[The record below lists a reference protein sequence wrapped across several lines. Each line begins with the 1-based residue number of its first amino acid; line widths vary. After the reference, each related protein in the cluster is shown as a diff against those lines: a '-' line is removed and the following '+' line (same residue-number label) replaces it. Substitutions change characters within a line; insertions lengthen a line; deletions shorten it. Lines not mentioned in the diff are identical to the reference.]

1 VEINSLYINSVTKIF
16 HQVGGKSI
24 MTTETLNISEAQLV
38 DYSKAQNEPSWMTE
52 LRQKA
57 LKLTETLEM
66 PKPDK
71 TKLRKWDFD
80 AFKQHHVESKS
91 YNDVSELPESVKNI
105 IDIENSKNLIIQH
118 NNDLAFT
125 QVSEQANHNNVIIE
139 GLSKALQDHSELVEK
154 YLMKDAVTVDEHR
167 LTALHTALLNGGVFV
182 YVPKNVVVEDPIQ
195 YVVLHDNENASLFN
209 HAIIVTEE
217 SAEVTYVENY
227 LSTASGEGN
236 QINIISEVIAGANSN
251 ITYGSVDYLDK
262 GFTGHIIRRGVTAAD
277 ASINWALG
285 LMNEG
290 SQIID
295 NTTNLIGDRSTS
307 ELKSVIVGTGDQKI
321 NLTSKIVQYGKETNG
336 YILKHGVMRENA
348 SSVFNGIGYI
358 KHGGT
363 KSIANQE
370 SRVLMLSEHARGDA
384 NPILLIDE
392 DDVEA
397 GHAAS
402 VGRVDPEQLYYLM
415 SRGISQKE
423 AERLVIHGFLD
434 PVVRELPIEDVKR
447 QLREVIE
454 LKVNK

>member
-1 VEINSLYINSVTKIF
+1 
-16 HQVGGKSI
+16 
-24 MTTETLNISEAQLV
+24 MTTETLNISEEQLV
-38 DYSKAQNEPSWMTE
+38 DYSKAHNEPSWMTE
-52 LRQKA
+52 LRNKA

-80 AFKQHHVESKS
+80 SFKQHHTEGSVYQSLE
-91 YNDVSELPESVKNI
+91 ELPESVKKI
-105 IDIENSKNLIIQH
+105 IDVENTENLVIQH
-118 NNDLAFT
+118 NNDLAYT
-125 QVSEQANHNNVIIE
+125 QVSEQAKNDGVIIE
-139 GLSKALQDHSELVEK
+139 GLSEALVNHSDLVQK
-154 YLMKDAVTVDEHR
+154 YYMTDAVNVDEHR
-167 LTALHTALLNGGVFV
+167 LTALHTALMNGGVFV
-182 YVPKNVVVEDPIQ
+182 YVPKNVVVEHPVQ
-195 YVVLHDNENASLFN
+195 YVVLHDDENTSFYN
-209 HAIIVTEE
+209 HVIIVIEQ

-227 LSTASGEGN
+227 LSNASGEGN
-236 QINIISEVIAGANSN
+236 QINIVSEVIAGANSN

-262 GFTGHIIRRGVTAAD
+262 GFTGHIIRRGTTEAD

-295 NTTNLIGDRSTS
+295 NTTNLMGDRSTS
-307 ELKSVIVGTGDQKI
+307 ELKSVVVGTGDQKI
-321 NLTSKIVQYGKETNG
+321 NLTSKIVQYGKETDG
-336 YILKHGVMRENA
+336 YILKHGVMKENA

-370 SRVLMLSEHARGDA
+370 SRVLMLSENARGDA

-415 SRGISQKE
+415 SRGISRRE

-454 LKVNK
+454 LKVSK

>member
-1 VEINSLYINSVTKIF
+1 
-16 HQVGGKSI
+16 

-80 AFKQHHVESKS
+80 AIKQHHVESKS

-236 QINIISEVIAGANSN
+236 QVNIISEVIAGANSN

-370 SRVLMLSEHARGDA
+370 SRVLMLSEHAHGDA

>member
-1 VEINSLYINSVTKIF
+1 
-16 HQVGGKSI
+16 
-24 MTTETLNISEAQLV
+24 MTTETLNISEEQLV
-38 DYSKAQNEPSWMTE
+38 DYSKVHNEPSWMTE

-80 AFKQHHVESKS
+80 SFKQHEVKGQSFS
-91 YNDVSELPESVKNI
+91 NLSELPEAIKKI
-105 IDIENSKNLIIQH
+105 IDVENTKNLVVQH
-118 NNDLAFT
+118 NNALAYT
-125 QVSEQANHNNVIIE
+125 QVSDQAQKNGVIIE
-139 GLSKALQDHSELVEK
+139 GLSEALINHGELVQK
-154 YLMKDAVTVDEHR
+154 YLMTDAVSVDEHR
-167 LTALHTALLNGGVFV
+167 LTALHTALINGGVFV

-195 YVVLHDNENASLFN
+195 YVVLHDDDNASFFN
-209 HAIIVTEE
+209 HVIIVTEE
-217 SAEVTYVENY
+217 SAEITYVENY

-236 QINIISEVIAGANSN
+236 QLNIVSEVIAGANSN

-262 GFTGHIIRRGVTAAD
+262 GFTGHIIRRGTTAAD

-307 ELKSVIVGTGDQKI
+307 ELKSVVVGTGDQKI

-370 SRVLMLSEHARGDA
+370 SRVLMLSENARGDA

>member
-1 VEINSLYINSVTKIF
+1 
-16 HQVGGKSI
+16 
-24 MTTETLNISEAQLV
+24 MTTETLNISEEQLV
-38 DYSKAQNEPSWMTE
+38 DYSKAHNEPSWMTE
-52 LRQKA
+52 LRKKA

-71 TKLRKWDFD
+71 TKLRKWNFD
-80 AFKQHHVESKS
+80 TFKQHETKGSA
-91 YNDVSELPESVKNI
+91 YENLNELPESVKQI
-105 IDIENSKNLIIQH
+105 IDVENSENLVIQH
-118 NNDLAFT
+118 NNDLAYS
-125 QVSEQANHNNVIIE
+125 QVSEQAKNDGVIIE
-139 GLSKALQDHSELVEK
+139 GLHEALVNHSELVQK
-154 YLMKDAVTVDEHR
+154 YYMTQAVDIDEHR
-167 LTALHTALLNGGVFV
+167 LTALHTALMNGGIFV
-182 YVPKNVVVEDPIQ
+182 YVPKNIVVEHPIQ
-195 YVVLHDNENASLFN
+195 YVVLHDDDNASFYN
-209 HAIIVTEE
+209 HVILVTEE

-227 LSTASGEGN
+227 LSNANGEDN
-236 QINIISEVIAGANSN
+236 QINIVSEVIAGANSN
-251 ITYGSVDYLDK
+251 VTYGSVDYLDK
-262 GFTGHIIRRGVTAAD
+262 GFTGHIIRRGTTEAD
-277 ASINWALG
+277 ASIKWALG

-295 NTTNLIGDRSTS
+295 NTTNLIGDLSTS
-307 ELKSVIVGTGDQKI
+307 ELKSVVVGTGDQKI
-321 NLTSKIVQYGKETNG
+321 NLTSKIVQYGKETDG
-336 YILKHGVMRENA
+336 YILKHGVMKENA

-370 SRVLMLSEHARGDA
+370 SRVLMLSENARGDA

-415 SRGISQKE
+415 SRGISRTE

-454 LKVNK
+454 RKVSK

>member
-1 VEINSLYINSVTKIF
+1 
-16 HQVGGKSI
+16 
-24 MTTETLNISEAQLV
+24 MTTETLNSSEAQLV
-38 DYSKAQNEPSWMTE
+38 EYSQAHNEPSWMTE
-52 LRQKA
+52 LRREA

-71 TKLRKWDFD
+71 TKINRWDFD
-80 AFKQHHVESKS
+80 SFKQHETTGEVYSS
-91 YNDVSELPESVKNI
+91 LDQLPEEVKNI
-105 IDIENSKNLIIQH
+105 IDVEKSENLIIQH
-118 NNDLAFT
+118 NNTLAFSR
-125 QVSEQANHNNVIIE
+125 VSDSASNDGVIVE
-139 GLSKALQDHSELVEK
+139 GLSEALVNHPELVQQYFMTE
-154 YLMKDAVTVDEHR
+154 AVTVDEHR
-167 LTALHTALLNGGVFV
+167 LTALHTALVNGGVFV
-182 YVPKNVVVEDPIQ
+182 YVPKNVVVEHPIQ
-195 YVVLHDNENASLFN
+195 YVVLHDDENASFYN
-209 HAIIVTEE
+209 HVIIVAEQ

-227 LSTASGEGN
+227 LSGVSGEGN
-236 QINIISEVIAGANSN
+236 QINIISEVIASANAN
-251 ITYGSVDYLDK
+251 ITYGSVDYMDK
-262 GFTGHIIRRGVTAAD
+262 GFTGHIIRRGTTEAD

-295 NTTNLIGDRSTS
+295 NTTNLMGDRSTS
-307 ELKSVIVGTGDQKI
+307 ALKSVVVGTGDQKI
-321 NLTSKIVQYGKETNG
+321 NLTSKIVQYGKETDG

-363 KSIANQE
+363 KSMANQE
-370 SRVLMLSEHARGDA
+370 SRVLMLSENARGDA

-415 SRGISQKE
+415 SRGISQTE

>member
-1 VEINSLYINSVTKIF
+1 
-16 HQVGGKSI
+16 
-24 MTTETLNISEAQLV
+24 MTTETLNISEEQLV
-38 DYSKAQNEPSWMTE
+38 DYSKAHNEPSWMTE
-52 LRQKA
+52 LRNKA

-80 AFKQHHVESKS
+80 SFKQHHTEGSVYQSLE
-91 YNDVSELPESVKNI
+91 ELPESVKKI
-105 IDIENSKNLIIQH
+105 IDVENTENLVIQH
-118 NNDLAFT
+118 NNDLAYT
-125 QVSEQANHNNVIIE
+125 QVSEQAKNDGVIIE
-139 GLSKALQDHSELVEK
+139 GLSEALVNHSDLVQK
-154 YLMKDAVTVDEHR
+154 YYMTDAVNVDEHR
-167 LTALHTALLNGGVFV
+167 LTALHTALMNGGVFV
-182 YVPKNVVVEDPIQ
+182 YVPKNVVVEHPVQ
-195 YVVLHDNENASLFN
+195 YVVLHDDENTSLYN
-209 HAIIVTEE
+209 HVIIVTEQ

-227 LSTASGEGN
+227 LSNASGEGN
-236 QINIISEVIAGANSN
+236 QINIVSEVIAGANSN

-262 GFTGHIIRRGVTAAD
+262 GFTGHIIRRGTTEAD

-295 NTTNLIGDRSTS
+295 NTTNLMGDRSTS
-307 ELKSVIVGTGDQKI
+307 ELKSVVVGTGDQKI
-321 NLTSKIVQYGKETNG
+321 NLTSKIVQYGKETDG
-336 YILKHGVMRENA
+336 YILKHGVMKENA

-370 SRVLMLSEHARGDA
+370 SRVLMLSENARGDA

-415 SRGISQKE
+415 SRGISRRE

-454 LKVNK
+454 LKVSK

>member
-1 VEINSLYINSVTKIF
+1 
-16 HQVGGKSI
+16 
-24 MTTETLNISEAQLV
+24 MTTETLNISEEQLV
-38 DYSKAQNEPSWMTE
+38 DYSKAHNEPSWMTE
-52 LRQKA
+52 LRKKA

-71 TKLRKWDFD
+71 TKLRKWNFD
-80 AFKQHHVESKS
+80 TFKQHETKGSA
-91 YNDVSELPESVKNI
+91 YENLNELPESVKQI
-105 IDIENSKNLIIQH
+105 IDIENSENLVIQH
-118 NNDLAFT
+118 NNDLAYS
-125 QVSEQANHNNVIIE
+125 QVSEQAKNDGVIIE
-139 GLSKALQDHSELVEK
+139 GLHEALVNHSELVQK
-154 YLMKDAVTVDEHR
+154 YYMTQAVDIDEHR
-167 LTALHTALLNGGVFV
+167 LTALHTALMNGGIFV
-182 YVPKNVVVEDPIQ
+182 YVPKNIVVEHPIQ
-195 YVVLHDNENASLFN
+195 YVVLHDDDNASFYN
-209 HAIIVTEE
+209 HVILVTEE

-227 LSTASGEGN
+227 LSNANGEDN
-236 QINIISEVIAGANSN
+236 QINIVSEVIAGANSN
-251 ITYGSVDYLDK
+251 VTYGSVDYLDK
-262 GFTGHIIRRGVTAAD
+262 GFTGHIIRRGTTEAD
-277 ASINWALG
+277 ASIKWALG

-307 ELKSVIVGTGDQKI
+307 ELKSVVVGTGDQKI
-321 NLTSKIVQYGKETNG
+321 NLTSKIVQYGKETDG
-336 YILKHGVMRENA
+336 YILKHGVMKENA

-370 SRVLMLSEHARGDA
+370 SRVLMLSENARGDA

-415 SRGISQKE
+415 SRGISRTE

-454 LKVNK
+454 RKVSK

>member
-1 VEINSLYINSVTKIF
+1 
-16 HQVGGKSI
+16 
-24 MTTETLNISEAQLV
+24 MTTETLNISEEQLV
-38 DYSKAQNEPSWMTE
+38 DYSKAHNEPSWMTE
-52 LRQKA
+52 LRKKA

-71 TKLRKWDFD
+71 TKLRKWNFD
-80 AFKQHHVESKS
+80 TFKQHETKGSA
-91 YNDVSELPESVKNI
+91 YENLNELPESVKQI
-105 IDIENSKNLIIQH
+105 IDIENSENLVIQH
-118 NNDLAFT
+118 NNDLAYS
-125 QVSEQANHNNVIIE
+125 QVSEQAKNDGVIIE
-139 GLSKALQDHSELVEK
+139 GLHEALVNHSELVQK
-154 YLMKDAVTVDEHR
+154 YYMTQSVDIDEHR
-167 LTALHTALLNGGVFV
+167 LTALHTALMNGGVFV
-182 YVPKNVVVEDPIQ
+182 YVPKNIVVEHPIQ
-195 YVVLHDNENASLFN
+195 YVVLHDDDNASFYN
-209 HAIIVTEE
+209 HVILVTEE

-227 LSTASGEGN
+227 LSNANGEDN
-236 QINIISEVIAGANSN
+236 QINIVSEVIAGANSN
-251 ITYGSVDYLDK
+251 VTYGSVDYLDK
-262 GFTGHIIRRGVTAAD
+262 GFTGHIIRRGTTEAD
-277 ASINWALG
+277 ASIKWALG

-307 ELKSVIVGTGDQKI
+307 ELKSVVVGTGDQKI
-321 NLTSKIVQYGKETNG
+321 NLTSKIVQYGKETDG
-336 YILKHGVMRENA
+336 YILKHGVMKENA

-370 SRVLMLSEHARGDA
+370 SRVLMLSENARGDA

-415 SRGISQKE
+415 SRGISRTE

-454 LKVNK
+454 RKVSK

>member
-1 VEINSLYINSVTKIF
+1 
-16 HQVGGKSI
+16 
-24 MTTETLNISEAQLV
+24 MTTETLNISEEQLV
-38 DYSKAQNEPSWMTE
+38 DYSKAHNEPSWMTE
-52 LRQKA
+52 LRNKA

-80 AFKQHHVESKS
+80 SFKQHHTEGSVYQSLE
-91 YNDVSELPESVKNI
+91 ELPESVKKI
-105 IDIENSKNLIIQH
+105 INVENTENLVIQH
-118 NNDLAFT
+118 NNDLAYT
-125 QVSEQANHNNVIIE
+125 QVSEQAKNDGVIIE
-139 GLSKALQDHSELVEK
+139 GLSEALVNHSDLVQK
-154 YLMKDAVTVDEHR
+154 YYMTDAVNVDEHR
-167 LTALHTALLNGGVFV
+167 LTALHTALMNGGVFV
-182 YVPKNVVVEDPIQ
+182 YVPKNVVVEHPVQ
-195 YVVLHDNENASLFN
+195 YVVLHDDENTSFYN
-209 HAIIVTEE
+209 HVIIVTEQ

-227 LSTASGEGN
+227 LSNASGEGN
-236 QINIISEVIAGANSN
+236 QINIVSEVIAGANSN

-262 GFTGHIIRRGVTAAD
+262 GFTGHIIRRGTTEAD

-295 NTTNLIGDRSTS
+295 NTTNLMGDRSTS
-307 ELKSVIVGTGDQKI
+307 ELKSVVVGTGDQKI
-321 NLTSKIVQYGKETNG
+321 NLTSKIVQYGKETDG
-336 YILKHGVMRENA
+336 YILKHGVMKENA

-370 SRVLMLSEHARGDA
+370 SRVLMLSENARGDA

-415 SRGISQKE
+415 SRGISRRE

-454 LKVNK
+454 LKVSK

>member
-1 VEINSLYINSVTKIF
+1 
-16 HQVGGKSI
+16 
-24 MTTETLNISEAQLV
+24 MTTKTLNISEEQLV
-38 DYSKAQNEPSWMTE
+38 DYSKAHNEPSWMTE
-52 LRQKA
+52 LRKKA

-80 AFKQHHVESKS
+80 TFKQHHTTG
-91 YNDVSELPESVKNI
+91 YAYTQLTDLPKSVKEI
-105 IDIENSKNLIIQH
+105 IDVENSENLIIQH
-118 NNDLAFT
+118 NNELAYT
-125 QVSEQANHNNVIIE
+125 QVSDQAKHDGVIIE
-139 GLSKALQDHSELVEK
+139 GLSEALVNHSDLVQKYFMTKAVD
-154 YLMKDAVTVDEHR
+154 VDEHR
-167 LTALHTALLNGGVFV
+167 LTALHTALVNGGIFV
-182 YVPKNVVVEDPIQ
+182 YVPKNTVVEHPIQ
-195 YVVLHDNENASLFN
+195 YVVLHDDEQASFYN
-209 HAIIVTEE
+209 HVIIVTEE

-227 LSTASGEGN
+227 LSTTSGEDN
-236 QINIISEVIAGANSN
+236 QLNIVSEVIAGANSN
-251 ITYGSVDYLDK
+251 VTYGSVDYLDK
-262 GFTGHIIRRGVTAAD
+262 GFTGHIIRRGSADAD

-295 NTTNLIGDRSTS
+295 NTTNLNGDRSTS
-307 ELKSVIVGTGDQKI
+307 ALKSVVVGTGDQKI
-321 NLTSKIVQYGKETNG
+321 NLTSKIVQYGKETDG
-336 YILKHGVMRENA
+336 YILKHGVMKENA

-358 KHGGT
+358 KRGGT

-370 SRVLMLSEHARGDA
+370 SRVLMLSENARGDA

-415 SRGISQKE
+415 SRGISRAE

-434 PVVRELPIEDVKR
+434 PVVRELPIDDVKR

-454 LKVNK
+454 RKVSK

>member
-1 VEINSLYINSVTKIF
+1 
-16 HQVGGKSI
+16 
-24 MTTETLNISEAQLV
+24 MTTETLNISEEQLV
-38 DYSKAQNEPSWMTE
+38 DYSKAHNEPSWMTE

-80 AFKQHHVESKS
+80 SFKQHEVKGQSFS
-91 YNDVSELPESVKNI
+91 NLSELPEAIKKI
-105 IDIENSKNLIIQH
+105 IDVENTKNLVVQH
-118 NNDLAFT
+118 NNALAYT
-125 QVSEQANHNNVIIE
+125 QVSDQAQKNGVIIE
-139 GLSKALQDHSELVEK
+139 GLSEALINHGELVQK
-154 YLMKDAVTVDEHR
+154 YLMTDAVSVDEHR
-167 LTALHTALLNGGVFV
+167 LTALHTALINGGVFV

-195 YVVLHDNENASLFN
+195 YVVLRDDDNASFFN
-209 HAIIVTEE
+209 HVIIVTEE

-236 QINIISEVIAGANSN
+236 QLNIVSEVIAGANSN

-262 GFTGHIIRRGVTAAD
+262 GFTGHIIRRGTTAAD

-307 ELKSVIVGTGDQKI
+307 ELKSVVVGTGDQKI

-370 SRVLMLSEHARGDA
+370 SRVLMLSENARGDA

>member
-1 VEINSLYINSVTKIF
+1 
-16 HQVGGKSI
+16 

-38 DYSKAQNEPSWMTE
+38 DYSKAHNEPSWMTE
-52 LRQKA
+52 LRKKA
-57 LKLTETLEM
+57 LELTETLEM

-71 TKLRKWDFD
+71 TKLRKWNFD
-80 AFKQHHVESKS
+80 TFKQHETKGSA
-91 YNDVSELPESVKNI
+91 YNNLDELPESVKQI
-105 IDIENSKNLIIQH
+105 IDVENTENLVIQH
-118 NNDLAFT
+118 NNDLAYT
-125 QVSEQANHNNVIIE
+125 QVSNQAKNDGVIIE
-139 GLSKALQDHSELVEK
+139 GLSEALVNHSDLVQK
-154 YLMKDAVTVDEHR
+154 YFMTEAVDIDEHR

-182 YVPKNVVVEDPIQ
+182 YVPKNVVVEHPIQ
-195 YVVLHDNENASLFN
+195 YVVLHDDENASFYN
-209 HAIIVTEE
+209 HVIIVTEE

-227 LSTASGEGN
+227 LSNASGEGN
-236 QINIISEVIAGANSN
+236 QINIVSEVIAGANSN
-251 ITYGSVDYLDK
+251 VAYGSVDYLDK
-262 GFTGHIIRRGVTAAD
+262 GFTGHIIRRGTTEAD
-277 ASINWALG
+277 ASIKWALG

-295 NTTNLIGDRSTS
+295 NTTNLVGDRSTS
-307 ELKSVIVGTGDQKI
+307 ELKSVVVGTGDQKI
-321 NLTSKIVQYGKETNG
+321 NLTSKIVQYGKETDG
-336 YILKHGVMRENA
+336 YILKHGVMKENA

-370 SRVLMLSEHARGDA
+370 SRVLMLSENARGDA

-402 VGRVDPEQLYYLM
+402 VGRVDPEQSHYLM
-415 SRGISQKE
+415 SRGISRTE

-454 LKVNK
+454 RKVSK

>member
-1 VEINSLYINSVTKIF
+1 
-16 HQVGGKSI
+16 
-24 MTTETLNISEAQLV
+24 MTTDTLNISEAQLV
-38 DYSKAQNEPSWMTE
+38 EYSQAHNEPSWMTE
-52 LRQKA
+52 LRREA

-71 TKLRKWDFD
+71 TKINRWDFD
-80 AFKQHHVESKS
+80 SFKQHETTGEVYSS
-91 YNDVSELPESVKNI
+91 LDQLPEEVKNI
-105 IDIENSKNLIIQH
+105 IDVEKSENLIIQH
-118 NNDLAFT
+118 NNTLAFSR
-125 QVSEQANHNNVIIE
+125 VSDSASNDGVIVE
-139 GLSKALQDHSELVEK
+139 GLSEALVNHPELVQQYFMTE
-154 YLMKDAVTVDEHR
+154 AVTVDEHR
-167 LTALHTALLNGGVFV
+167 LTALHTALVNGGVFV
-182 YVPKNVVVEDPIQ
+182 YVPKNVVVEHPIQ
-195 YVVLHDNENASLFN
+195 YVVLHDDENASFYN
-209 HAIIVTEE
+209 HVIIVAEQ

-227 LSTASGEGN
+227 LSGVSGEGN
-236 QINIISEVIAGANSN
+236 QINIISEVIASANAN
-251 ITYGSVDYLDK
+251 ITYGSVDYMDK
-262 GFTGHIIRRGVTAAD
+262 GFTGHIIRRGTTEAD

-295 NTTNLIGDRSTS
+295 NTTNLMGDRSTS
-307 ELKSVIVGTGDQKI
+307 ALKSVVVGTGDQKI
-321 NLTSKIVQYGKETNG
+321 NLTSKIVQYGKETDG

-363 KSIANQE
+363 KSMANQE
-370 SRVLMLSEHARGDA
+370 SRVLMLSENARGDA

-415 SRGISQKE
+415 SRGISQTE

>member
-1 VEINSLYINSVTKIF
+1 
-16 HQVGGKSI
+16 

-167 LTALHTALLNGGVFV
+167 LTALHTALLHGGVFV

-236 QINIISEVIAGANSN
+236 QVNIISEVIAGANSN

>member
-1 VEINSLYINSVTKIF
+1 
-16 HQVGGKSI
+16 

-38 DYSKAQNEPSWMTE
+38 EYSQAHNEPSWMTE
-52 LRQKA
+52 LRREA

-71 TKLRKWDFD
+71 TKINRWDFD
-80 AFKQHHVESKS
+80 SFKQHETTGEVYSS
-91 YNDVSELPESVKNI
+91 LDQLPEEVKNI
-105 IDIENSKNLIIQH
+105 IDVEKSENLIIQH
-118 NNDLAFT
+118 NNTLAFSR
-125 QVSEQANHNNVIIE
+125 VSDSASNDGVIVE
-139 GLSKALQDHSELVEK
+139 GLSEALVNHPALVQQYFMTE
-154 YLMKDAVTVDEHR
+154 AVTVDEHR
-167 LTALHTALLNGGVFV
+167 LTALHTALVNGGVFV
-182 YVPKNVVVEDPIQ
+182 YVPKNVVVEHPIQ
-195 YVVLHDNENASLFN
+195 YVVLHDDENASFYN
-209 HAIIVTEE
+209 HVVIVAEQ

-227 LSTASGEGN
+227 LSGVSGEGN
-236 QINIISEVIAGANSN
+236 QINIISEVIASANAN
-251 ITYGSVDYLDK
+251 ITYGSVDYMDK
-262 GFTGHIIRRGVTAAD
+262 GFTGHIIRRGTTEAD

-295 NTTNLIGDRSTS
+295 NTTNLMGDRSTS
-307 ELKSVIVGTGDQKI
+307 ALKSVVVGTGDQKI
-321 NLTSKIVQYGKETNG
+321 NLTSKIVQYGKETDG

-363 KSIANQE
+363 KSMANQE
-370 SRVLMLSEHARGDA
+370 SRVLMLSENARGDA

-415 SRGISQKE
+415 SRGISQTE

>member
-1 VEINSLYINSVTKIF
+1 
-16 HQVGGKSI
+16 
-24 MTTETLNISEAQLV
+24 MTTETLNISEEQLV
-38 DYSKAQNEPSWMTE
+38 DYSKAHNEPSWMTE
-52 LRQKA
+52 LRNKA

-80 AFKQHHVESKS
+80 SFKQHHTEGSVYQSLE
-91 YNDVSELPESVKNI
+91 ELPESVKKI
-105 IDIENSKNLIIQH
+105 IDVENTENLVIQH
-118 NNDLAFT
+118 NNDLAYT
-125 QVSEQANHNNVIIE
+125 QVSEQAKNDGVIIE
-139 GLSKALQDHSELVEK
+139 GLSEALVNHSDLVQK
-154 YLMKDAVTVDEHR
+154 YYMTDAVNVDEHR
-167 LTALHTALLNGGVFV
+167 LTALHTALMNGGVFV
-182 YVPKNVVVEDPIQ
+182 YVPKNVVVEHPVQ
-195 YVVLHDNENASLFN
+195 YVVLHDDENTSFYN
-209 HAIIVTEE
+209 HVIIVTEQ

-227 LSTASGEGN
+227 LSNASGEGN
-236 QINIISEVIAGANSN
+236 QINIVSEVIAGANSN

-262 GFTGHIIRRGVTAAD
+262 GFTGHIIRRGTTEAD

-295 NTTNLIGDRSTS
+295 NTTNLMGDRSTS
-307 ELKSVIVGTGDQKI
+307 ELKSVVVGTGDQKI
-321 NLTSKIVQYGKETNG
+321 NLTSKIVQYGKETDG
-336 YILKHGVMRENA
+336 YILKHGVMKENA

-370 SRVLMLSEHARGDA
+370 SRVLMLSENARGDA

-415 SRGISQKE
+415 SRGISRRE
-423 AERLVIHGFLD
+423 AERLVIHGFLN

-454 LKVNK
+454 LKVSK

>member
-1 VEINSLYINSVTKIF
+1 
-16 HQVGGKSI
+16 

-38 DYSKAQNEPSWMTE
+38 DYSKAHNEPSWMTE
-52 LRQKA
+52 LRKKA
-57 LKLTETLEM
+57 LELTETLEM

-71 TKLRKWDFD
+71 TKLRKWNFD
-80 AFKQHHVESKS
+80 TFKQHETKGSA
-91 YNDVSELPESVKNI
+91 YNNLDELPESVKQI
-105 IDIENSKNLIIQH
+105 IDVENTENLVIQH
-118 NNDLAFT
+118 NNDLAYT
-125 QVSEQANHNNVIIE
+125 QVSNQAKNDGVIIE
-139 GLSKALQDHSELVEK
+139 GLSEALVNHSDLVQK
-154 YLMKDAVTVDEHR
+154 YFMTEAVDIDEHR

-182 YVPKNVVVEDPIQ
+182 YVPKNVVVEHPIQ
-195 YVVLHDNENASLFN
+195 YVVLHDDENASFYN
-209 HAIIVTEE
+209 HVIIVTEE

-227 LSTASGEGN
+227 LSNASGEGN
-236 QINIISEVIAGANSN
+236 QINIVSEVIAGANSN
-251 ITYGSVDYLDK
+251 VAYGSVDYLDK
-262 GFTGHIIRRGVTAAD
+262 GFTGHIIRRGTTEAD
-277 ASINWALG
+277 ASIKWALG

-295 NTTNLIGDRSTS
+295 NTTNLVGDRSTS
-307 ELKSVIVGTGDQKI
+307 ELKSVVVGTGDQKI
-321 NLTSKIVQYGKETNG
+321 NLTSKIVQYGKETDG
-336 YILKHGVMRENA
+336 YILKHGVMKENA

-370 SRVLMLSEHARGDA
+370 SRVLMLSENARGDA

-415 SRGISQKE
+415 SRGISRTE

-454 LKVNK
+454 RKVSK

>member
-1 VEINSLYINSVTKIF
+1 
-16 HQVGGKSI
+16 
-24 MTTETLNISEAQLV
+24 MTTETLNISEEQLV
-38 DYSKAQNEPSWMTE
+38 DYSKALHEPSWMTDS
-52 LRQKA
+52 RKKA

-80 AFKQHHVESKS
+80 SFQQHHVDGATFK
-91 YNDVSELPESVKNI
+91 DLSELPESINKI
-105 IDIENSKNLIIQH
+105 INVETSENLIIQH
-118 NNDLAFT
+118 NNTLAYT
-125 QVSEQANHNNVIIE
+125 QVSDQAKQDGVIIE
-139 GLSKALQDHSELVEK
+139 GLSEALVNHGDLVQK
-154 YLMKDAVTVDEHR
+154 YLMTEAVQVDEHR
-167 LTALHTALLNGGVFV
+167 LTALHAALINGGVFV
-182 YVPKNVVVEDPIQ
+182 YVPKNVVVEHPIH
-195 YVVLHDNENASLFN
+195 YVVLHDDDKASFFN
-209 HAIIVTEE
+209 HVILVTEE

-227 LSTASGEGN
+227 VSDASGDGN
-236 QINIISEVIAGANSN
+236 QINIISEVIAGANSS

-262 GFTGHIIRRGVTAAD
+262 GFTGYIIRRGHTEAD

-295 NTTNLIGDRSTS
+295 NTTNLVGDRSTS
-307 ELKSVIVGTGDQKI
+307 ELKSVVVGTGDQKI

-336 YILKHGVMRENA
+336 YILKHGVMKEHA
-348 SSVFNGIGYI
+348 SSVFNCIGHI

-370 SRVLMLSEHARGDA
+370 SRVLMLSEHSRGDA

-415 SRGISQKE
+415 SRGISQHE

-447 QLREVIE
+447 QLRDVIE
-454 LKVNK
+454 LKVSK

>member
-1 VEINSLYINSVTKIF
+1 
-16 HQVGGKSI
+16 
-24 MTTETLNISEAQLV
+24 MTTETLNISEEQLV
-38 DYSKAQNEPSWMTE
+38 DYSKAHNEPSWMTE

-80 AFKQHHVESKS
+80 TFKQHSVEGKVF
-91 YNDVSELPESVKNI
+91 NDLSELPEAIKEI
-105 IDIENSKNLIIQH
+105 IDVENSKNLIVQH
-118 NNDLAFT
+118 NNALAYA
-125 QVSEQANHNNVIIE
+125 QVSEQAQNNGVIIE
-139 GLSKALQDHSELVEK
+139 GLAEALVNHSDLVQK
-154 YLMKDAVTVDEHR
+154 YLMTDAVTVDEHR
-167 LTALHTALLNGGVFV
+167 LTALHAALINGGAFV
-182 YVPKNVVVEDPIQ
+182 YVPKNVVVEDPVQ
-195 YVVLHDNENASLFN
+195 YVVLHDDENASFYN
-209 HAIIVTEE
+209 HVIIATEE
-217 SAEVTYVENY
+217 SAEITYVENY
-227 LSTASGEGN
+227 LSTVSGEGN
-236 QINIISEVIAGANSN
+236 QLNIVSEVIAGANSN

-262 GFTGHIIRRGVTAAD
+262 GFTGHIIRRGTTEAD

-307 ELKSVIVGTGDQKI
+307 ELKSVVVGTGEQKI

-336 YILKHGVMRENA
+336 YILKHGVMLESA

-370 SRVLMLSEHARGDA
+370 SRVLMLSENARGDA

>member
-1 VEINSLYINSVTKIF
+1 
-16 HQVGGKSI
+16 
-24 MTTETLNISEAQLV
+24 MTTETLNISEEQLV
-38 DYSKAQNEPSWMTE
+38 DYSKAHNEPSWMTE
-52 LRQKA
+52 LRKKA

-80 AFKQHHVESKS
+80 SFKQHHTEGSVYQSLE
-91 YNDVSELPESVKNI
+91 ELPESVKKI
-105 IDIENSKNLIIQH
+105 IDVENTENLVIQH
-118 NNDLAFT
+118 NNDLAYT
-125 QVSEQANHNNVIIE
+125 QVSEQAKNDGVIIE
-139 GLSKALQDHSELVEK
+139 GLSEALVNHSDLVQK
-154 YLMKDAVTVDEHR
+154 YYMTDAVNVDEHR
-167 LTALHTALLNGGVFV
+167 LTALHTALVNGGVFV
-182 YVPKNVVVEDPIQ
+182 YVPKNVVVEHPVQ
-195 YVVLHDNENASLFN
+195 YVVLHDDESTSFYN
-209 HAIIVTEE
+209 HVIIVTEQ

-227 LSTASGEGN
+227 LSNASGEGN
-236 QINIISEVIAGANSN
+236 QINIVSEVIAGANSN

-262 GFTGHIIRRGVTAAD
+262 GFTGHIIRRGTTEAD

-295 NTTNLIGDRSTS
+295 NTTNLMGDRSTS
-307 ELKSVIVGTGDQKI
+307 ELKSVVVGTGDQKI
-321 NLTSKIVQYGKETNG
+321 NLTSKIVQYGKETDG
-336 YILKHGVMRENA
+336 YILKHGVMKRNA

-370 SRVLMLSEHARGDA
+370 SRVLMLSENARGDA

-415 SRGISQKE
+415 SRGISRRE

-454 LKVNK
+454 LKVSK

>member
-1 VEINSLYINSVTKIF
+1 
-16 HQVGGKSI
+16 
-24 MTTETLNISEAQLV
+24 MTTETLNISEEQLV
-38 DYSKAQNEPSWMTE
+38 DYSKAHNEPSWMTE
-52 LRQKA
+52 LRKKA

-80 AFKQHHVESKS
+80 SFKQHHTEGSVYQSLE
-91 YNDVSELPESVKNI
+91 ELPESVKKI
-105 IDIENSKNLIIQH
+105 IDVENTENLVIQH
-118 NNDLAFT
+118 NNDLAYT
-125 QVSEQANHNNVIIE
+125 QVSEQAKNDGVIIE
-139 GLSKALQDHSELVEK
+139 GLSEALVNHSDLVQK
-154 YLMKDAVTVDEHR
+154 YYMTDAVNVDEHR
-167 LTALHTALLNGGVFV
+167 LTALHTALMNGGVFV
-182 YVPKNVVVEDPIQ
+182 YVPKNVVVEHPVQ
-195 YVVLHDNENASLFN
+195 YVVLHDDENTSFYN
-209 HAIIVTEE
+209 HVIIVTEQ

-227 LSTASGEGN
+227 LSNASGEGN
-236 QINIISEVIAGANSN
+236 QINIVSEVIAGANSN

-262 GFTGHIIRRGVTAAD
+262 GFTGHIIRRGTTEAD

-295 NTTNLIGDRSTS
+295 NTTNLMGDRSTS
-307 ELKSVIVGTGDQKI
+307 ELKSVVVGTGDQKI
-321 NLTSKIVQYGKETNG
+321 NLTSKIVQYGKETDG
-336 YILKHGVMRENA
+336 YILKHGVMKENA

-370 SRVLMLSEHARGDA
+370 SRVLMLSENARGDA

-415 SRGISQKE
+415 SRGISRRE

-454 LKVNK
+454 LKVSK

>member
-1 VEINSLYINSVTKIF
+1 
-16 HQVGGKSI
+16 
-24 MTTETLNISEAQLV
+24 MTTETLNISEEQLV
-38 DYSKAQNEPSWMTE
+38 DYSKAHNEPSWMTE

-80 AFKQHHVESKS
+80 TFKEHNVEGKAF
-91 YNDVSELPESVKNI
+91 NDLSELPEVLKNI
-105 IDIENSKNLIIQH
+105 IDVENSKNLIIQH
-118 NNDLAFT
+118 NNALAYT
-125 QVSEQANHNNVIIE
+125 HVSEQAQNNGVIIE
-139 GLSKALQDHSELVEK
+139 GLSEALVNHSDLVQK
-154 YLMKDAVTVDEHR
+154 YLMTEAVSVDEHR
-167 LTALHTALLNGGVFV
+167 LTALHTALMNGGVFV

-195 YVVLHDNENASLFN
+195 YVVLHDDENASFYN
-209 HAIIVTEE
+209 HVIIATEE

-227 LSTASGEGN
+227 LSTVSGEGN
-236 QINIISEVIAGANSN
+236 QLNIVSEVIAGANSN

-262 GFTGHIIRRGVTAAD
+262 GFTGHIIRRGTTEAD

-295 NTTNLIGDRSTS
+295 NTTNLVGDRSTS
-307 ELKSVIVGTGDQKI
+307 ELKSVVVGTGDQKI

-336 YILKHGVMRENA
+336 YILKHGVMLEDA
-348 SSVFNGIGYI
+348 SSIFNGIGYI

-370 SRVLMLSEHARGDA
+370 SRVLMLSENARGDA

-415 SRGISQKE
+415 SRGISQRE

>member
-1 VEINSLYINSVTKIF
+1 
-16 HQVGGKSI
+16 
-24 MTTETLNISEAQLV
+24 MTTDILNISEEQLV
-38 DYSKAQNEPSWMTE
+38 DYSKAHNEPSWMTE
-52 LRQKA
+52 LRKKA

-71 TKLRKWDFD
+71 TKLKKWDFD

-236 QINIISEVIAGANSN
+236 QVNIISEVIAGANSN

>member
-1 VEINSLYINSVTKIF
+1 
-16 HQVGGKSI
+16 
-24 MTTETLNISEAQLV
+24 MTTKTLNISEEQLV
-38 DYSKAQNEPSWMTE
+38 DYSKAHNEPSWMTE
-52 LRQKA
+52 LRKKA

-80 AFKQHHVESKS
+80 TFKQHHTTGHA
-91 YNDVSELPESVKNI
+91 YTQLTDLPKSVKEI
-105 IDIENSKNLIIQH
+105 IDVENSENLIIQH
-118 NNDLAFT
+118 NNELAYT
-125 QVSEQANHNNVIIE
+125 QVSDQAKHDGVIIE
-139 GLSKALQDHSELVEK
+139 GLSEALVNHSDLVQKYFMTKAVD
-154 YLMKDAVTVDEHR
+154 VDEHR
-167 LTALHTALLNGGVFV
+167 LTALHTALVNGGIFV
-182 YVPKNVVVEDPIQ
+182 YVPKNTVVEHPIQ
-195 YVVLHDNENASLFN
+195 YVVLHDDEQASFYN
-209 HAIIVTEE
+209 HVIIVTEE

-227 LSTASGEGN
+227 LSTTSGEDN
-236 QINIISEVIAGANSN
+236 QLNIVSEVIAGANSN
-251 ITYGSVDYLDK
+251 VTYGSVDYLDK
-262 GFTGHIIRRGVTAAD
+262 GFTGHIIRRGSADAD

-295 NTTNLIGDRSTS
+295 NTTNLNGDRSTS
-307 ELKSVIVGTGDQKI
+307 ALKSVVVGTGDQKI
-321 NLTSKIVQYGKETNG
+321 NLTSKIVQYGKETDG
-336 YILKHGVMRENA
+336 YILKHGVMKENA

-370 SRVLMLSEHARGDA
+370 SRVLMLSENARGDA

-415 SRGISQKE
+415 SRGISRAE

-434 PVVRELPIEDVKR
+434 PVVRELPIDDVKR

-454 LKVNK
+454 RKVSK